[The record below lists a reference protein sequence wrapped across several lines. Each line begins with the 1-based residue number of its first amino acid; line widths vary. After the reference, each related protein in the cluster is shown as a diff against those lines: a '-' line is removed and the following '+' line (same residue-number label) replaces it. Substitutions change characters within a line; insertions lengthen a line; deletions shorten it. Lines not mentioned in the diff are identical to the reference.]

1 MPRISRPT
9 TRPFHRPSLVA
20 EIARL
25 GISQRELTRRIR
37 VGESEFSGMARGR
50 LPVPLRVAEA
60 VARELGV
67 ALDALLV
74 PAAEAG
80 AVASAGAL
88 R

>member
-1 MPRISRPT
+1 
-9 TRPFHRPSLVA
+9 
-20 EIARL
+20 
-25 GISQRELTRRIR
+25 
-37 VGESEFSGMARGR
+37 MARGR